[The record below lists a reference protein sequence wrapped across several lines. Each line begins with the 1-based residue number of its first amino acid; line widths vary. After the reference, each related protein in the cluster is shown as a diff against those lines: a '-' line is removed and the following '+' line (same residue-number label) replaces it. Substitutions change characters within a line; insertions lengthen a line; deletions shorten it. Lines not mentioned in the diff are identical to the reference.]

1 MEFCASRGLRLNI
14 VVAGDREHDEY
25 LGQLER
31 LAAEQDFRDAGW
43 ILQHAYLVEEE
54 HARRYAALGFA
65 VTTSMS
71 FCWGKGELIRERVG
85 EWALEHL
92 IPLRRLVDAGM
103 TVGCG
108 SDWGPKNV
116 FEHLELALTHRF
128 AASGARNDGPAQRVS
143 RREALAMWTRDAA
156 RVLRWP
162 GIGTLEPGSHA
173 DVVVV
178 DRDPLSC
185 ELDDLPS
192 TRVQLTL
199 LSGRPVHDAGVM
211 DSQVS
216 G

>member
-1 MEFCASRGLRLNI
+1 
-14 VVAGDREHDEY
+14 
-25 LGQLER
+25 
-31 LAAEQDFRDAGW
+31 
-43 ILQHAYLVEEE
+43 
-54 HARRYAALGFA
+54 
-65 VTTSMS
+65 
-71 FCWGKGELIRERVG
+71 
-85 EWALEHL
+85 
-92 IPLRRLVDAGM
+92 
-103 TVGCG
+103 
-108 SDWGPKNV
+108 
-116 FEHLELALTHRF
+116 
-128 AASGARNDGPAQRVS
+128 
-143 RREALAMWTRDAA
+143 MWTRDAA